1 MTTLYTLVLS
11 FSPKTEGLKY
21 LRQLVRLLTP
31 SNDDINDLNV
41 EIRGKDFLDFAMD
54 S

>member
-1 MTTLYTLVLS
+1 MS
-11 FSPKTEGLKY
+11 
-21 LRQLVRLLTP
+21 LLTP
-31 SNDDINDLNV
+31 SNDDINYLNI